1 VSIRNERIRTQA
13 TQYDWLTLE
22 PLPFRDW
29 LVTDEGQ
36 RQLTGDG
43 VIGHIQLFHGRY
55 ETLHLSAPLEREF
68 YDSLESAVDSF
79 APHFAAIIT
88 APSAASA

>member
-1 VSIRNERIRTQA
+1 VTIRIERIRSQA

-22 PLPFRDW
+22 PLPFGDW
-29 LVTDEGQ
+29 LVNDEGQ

-43 VIGHIQLFHGRY
+43 VIGHIQLFQGRY

-68 YDSLESAVDSF
+68 YDSLETAVNSF
-79 APHFAAIIT
+79 APHFAIVA
-88 APSAASA
+88 